1 MLDSLCQRLL
11 WCPDM
16 WISRLPALLLVCL
29 LVPASIRAV
38 GPVAQPIR
46 IAEHHHNGDHY
57 MGIQLLGS
65 VALRGD
71 PALAELSGLAWD
83 EDEQRLLA
91 VSDRGLL
98 LHLHPQIEADRLV
111 GVDLLKA
118 VPLLDRRGQPL
129 SRNWRDAEGLTL
141 EQSDNG
147 IGGDSRL
154 LISFERQHRIE
165 RYRDDGRW
173 IATLPLPQRLRRS
186 PPRSNHGMEAIT
198 LHPQLG
204 LITAPEYPLAGESH
218 YLTSSKGQD
227 WEITPQEPNG
237 AVVAIETLSNGD
249 LLLLERAYTS
259 IFSPWVISLSRVPLQ
274 ALLDGHS
281 EVVAEPVARMDSSEG
296 WMTQNMEGL
305 TRHRGM
311 HFFMVS
317 DDGNMPWAQTQL
329 LYFRL
334 LPR

>member
-1 MLDSLCQRLL
+1 MCS
-11 WCPDM
+11 
-16 WISRLPALLLVCL
+16 SRFPALLLVCL
-29 LVPASIRAV
+29 LVSASVWAA

-46 IAEHHHNGDHY
+46 IAEHYHSGDRY

-71 PALAELSGLAWD
+71 PALAELSDLAWD

-98 LHLHPQIEADRLV
+98 LHLRPQIEEGRLI
-111 GVDLLKA
+111 GVDLLRTIT
-118 VPLLDRRGQPL
+118 LLDRHGQPL
-129 SRNWRDAEGLTL
+129 SRSWRDAEGLTL

-147 IGGDSRL
+147 IDGDSRL
-154 LISFERQHRIE
+154 LISFERRHRIE
-165 RYRDDGRW
+165 RYRDSGHW
-173 IATLPLPQRLRRS
+173 IATLPLPQRLRHS
-186 PPRSNHGMEAIT
+186 PPRSNRGMEAIT

-204 LITAPEYPLAGESH
+204 LVTAPEYPPAGESH
-218 YLTSSKGQD
+218 YLTSSRGQD
-227 WEITPQEPNG
+227 WTITPQEPNG
-237 AVVAIETLSNGD
+237 AVVAIETLPNGD

-281 EVVAEPVARMDSSEG
+281 EVATEPVVRMDSSEG

-305 TRHRGM
+305 TRHRGR

-334 LPR
+334 LPH